1 MRFVIRA
8 TWSAPIT
15 PTPRTAMR
23 RSDIVVPVLL
33 LAEFHGG
40 NTARAEI
47 LAGALGDRQR
57 CGDFTG
63 VHVLFDDREDGD
75 AELVDGFEQRRYVGD
90 STRRLGHRA
99 ELDRFTERKVL
110 GDHLHLHLRVDLLE
124 VQIADPSRG
133 ALDDRDVVTAA
144 VADVAG
150 VQTQIHAL
158 AVAAVEKAVDVLL
171 G

>member
-47 LAGALGDRQR
+47 LAGGVGGRQR
-57 CGDFTG
+57 GGDFTG
-63 VHVLFDDREDGD
+63 GHVLFDDRGEGD
-75 AELVDGFEQRRYVGD
+75 AELVVGFEQQRHVGGFPP
-90 STRRLGHRA
+90 RLGPRA
-99 ELDRFTERKVL
+99 ARCPF
-110 GDHLHLHLRVDLLE
+110 
-124 VQIADPSRG
+124 
-133 ALDDRDVVTAA
+133 
-144 VADVAG
+144 
-150 VQTQIHAL
+150 
-158 AVAAVEKAVDVLL
+158 
-171 G
+171 